1 MKTLFVCVGCF
12 LLFLIMVVS
21 SMEIRSQP
29 NLSATINATTNCQ
42 QYGCATPVYSSG
54 WPSAFR

>member
-1 MKTLFVCVGCF
+1 
-12 LLFLIMVVS
+12 
-21 SMEIRSQP
+21 MEIRSQP